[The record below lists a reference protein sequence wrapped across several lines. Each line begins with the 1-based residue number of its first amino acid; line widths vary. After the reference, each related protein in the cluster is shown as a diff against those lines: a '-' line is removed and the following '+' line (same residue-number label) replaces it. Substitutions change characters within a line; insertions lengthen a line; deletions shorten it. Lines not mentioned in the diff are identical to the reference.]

1 MMLLDLLYLIM
12 VMFFN
17 YHCLNDLFCIVKVM
31 YINDVLKMAN
41 YFTTNYL
48 KISDN
53 RDPLTFTCILSLDIS
68 LISISCFP
76 APFETAE
83 SWCCT
88 QDCRLVS
95 FSTLNVFLIN
105 KNT

>member
-17 YHCLNDLFCIVKVM
+17 YHCLNYLFCIEVRVKVMCM
-31 YINDVLKMAN
+31 YINDLLKMAN
-41 YFTTNYL
+41 YFTTNYI

-76 APFETAE
+76 ALFETAE

-88 QDCRLVS
+88 QDCR
-95 FSTLNVFLIN
+95 
-105 KNT
+105 